1 MTEGNWGGRLI
12 FGCCLFTWGVLII
25 WLIPH
30 WDYLPEWAPVPPF
43 TLPHLWN
50 LLQSFLLCL
59 LVWPPVLICLFPL
72 VTDLVLL
79 LNSVFPRAWATA
91 LIIVIAL
98 IVLGAAT
105 TPLLLED
112 SIDDILI
119 KYAILRYD
127 LAIVA
132 IEQYHE
138 DCGEYPPNLG
148 ALFPNYL
155 PFVPG
160 LYMKYGD
167 TLKYDPNS
175 EWGYVGYGPFTF
187 ELFGTYKVFHGQ
199 TLKYCPIEDDSCR
212 AFNRIND
219 RWVWAYSSGL

>member
-1 MTEGNWGGRLI
+1 LV
-12 FGCCLFTWGVLII
+12 F

-43 TLPHLWN
+43 TLAHPWK

-59 LVWPPVLICLFPL
+59 LVWPMMLICLSQL

-79 LNSVFPRAWATA
+79 LNRVLPRTWAA
-91 LIIVIAL
+91 ASIIIIAL
-98 IVLGAAT
+98 IVLGAAA
-105 TPLLLED
+105 TPWLFED
-112 SIDDILI
+112 RIDGILV
-119 KYAILRYD
+119 KYAISRYD

-132 IEQYHE
+132 IEKYHE
-138 DCGEYPPNLG
+138 DCGEYPPSLG
-148 ALFPNYL
+148 ALFPDYL
-155 PFVPG
+155 PFAPG
-160 LYMKYGD
+160 LYMNYGD

-175 EWGYVGYGPFTF
+175 ERGYVGHGPFTF

-212 AFNRIND
+212 AFSRIND